1 MWNANLNRQKILL
14 AEGKSFSLLKITD
27 FMTRFKSFQILLKKG
42 LITKRKTYICNK
54 CLDKYKNYI
63 NGWTSDSINSNK
75 NANNGLHE
83 DYKMSEC
90 IINNIT
96 YIRKSTL
103 THLNDNMKEQLV
115 LLVRELGKLISSND
129 FEDSRSSITQQHK
142 SINILKEIGPFS
154 WIKKEIH
161 Y

>member
-27 FMTRFKSFQILLKKG
+27 FMTRFKSFQILLKKD
-42 LITKRKTYICNK
+42 LITKRKTYICK
-54 CLDKYKNYI
+54 ECLDKYEKYI
-63 NGWTSDSINSNK
+63 NDRTSDSINSNK
-75 NANNGLHE
+75 NANDGLHGG
-83 DYKMSEC
+83 YKMSEC

-103 THLNDNMKEQLV
+103 THLNDSMKEQLV
-115 LLVRELGKLISSND
+115 LLLGELGKLISSND
-129 FEDSRSSITQQHK
+129 FEDGRSSITQQHK
-142 SINILKEIGPFS
+142 SIDRLQARK
-154 WIKKEIH
+154 

>member
-1 MWNANLNRQKILL
+1 
-14 AEGKSFSLLKITD
+14 
-27 FMTRFKSFQILLKKG
+27 
-42 LITKRKTYICNK
+42 
-54 CLDKYKNYI
+54 
-63 NGWTSDSINSNK
+63 
-75 NANNGLHE
+75 
-83 DYKMSEC
+83 MSEC

-115 LLVRELGKLISSND
+115 LLAGELGKLISSDD

>member
-1 MWNANLNRQKILL
+1 
-14 AEGKSFSLLKITD
+14 
-27 FMTRFKSFQILLKKG
+27 MTRFKSFQILLKKD
-42 LITKRKTYICNK
+42 LIKRKTYICK
-54 CLDKYKNYI
+54 ECLDKYEKYI
-63 NGWTSDSINSNK
+63 NDRTSDSINSNK
-75 NANNGLHE
+75 NANDGLYGG
-83 DYKMSEC
+83 YKMSEC

-154 WIKKEIH
+154 WMIKKEIH
-161 Y
+161 C

>member
-1 MWNANLNRQKILL
+1 
-14 AEGKSFSLLKITD
+14 
-27 FMTRFKSFQILLKKG
+27 
-42 LITKRKTYICNK
+42 
-54 CLDKYKNYI
+54 
-63 NGWTSDSINSNK
+63 
-75 NANNGLHE
+75 
-83 DYKMSEC
+83 MSEC

>member
-1 MWNANLNRQKILL
+1 
-14 AEGKSFSLLKITD
+14 
-27 FMTRFKSFQILLKKG
+27 MTRFKSFQILLKKD
-42 LITKRKTYICNK
+42 LIAKRKTYICK
-54 CLDKYKNYI
+54 ECLDKYEKYI
-63 NGWTSDSINSNK
+63 NDRTSDSINSNK
-75 NANNGLHE
+75 NANNGLYE

-115 LLVRELGKLISSND
+115 LLAGELGKLISSND

-161 Y
+161 CETVLQARKY

>member
-1 MWNANLNRQKILL
+1 
-14 AEGKSFSLLKITD
+14 
-27 FMTRFKSFQILLKKG
+27 MTRFKSFQILLKKG
-42 LITKRKTYICNK
+42 LITKRKTYICDK

-115 LLVRELGKLISSND
+115 LLVRGLGKLISSND

-142 SINILKEIGPFS
+142 SINILKEIEPFS
-154 WIKKEIH
+154 WMIKKEIH
-161 Y
+161 C

>member
-1 MWNANLNRQKILL
+1 
-14 AEGKSFSLLKITD
+14 
-27 FMTRFKSFQILLKKG
+27 MTRFKSFQVLLKKD
-42 LITKRKTYICNK
+42 LITKRKTYICSE
-54 CLDKYKNYI
+54 CLDKYKNDI
-63 NGWTSDSINSNK
+63 NDRTSDSINSNK
-75 NANNGLHE
+75 NANDGLYE

-115 LLVRELGKLISSND
+115 LLAGELGKLISSND

-154 WIKKEIH
+154 WIKKGIH

>member
-1 MWNANLNRQKILL
+1 
-14 AEGKSFSLLKITD
+14 
-27 FMTRFKSFQILLKKG
+27 MTRFKSFQILLKKG
-42 LITKRKTYICNK
+42 LITKRKTYICDK

-115 LLVRELGKLISSND
+115 LLAGELGKLISSDD